1 MSEILIKVSKN
12 TESIKHFEKKD
23 FSLNTQ
29 NDEKLNA
36 KISAKD
42 YFDYKAVL
50 YKLIEIITKLPFI
63 FLYKLTK
70 SNIMSFVFLNYI
82 MQDNTYFTKT

>member
-1 MSEILIKVSKN
+1 MSEILVKVSKN

-29 NDEKLNA
+29 NDKKLNA

-70 SNIMSFVFLNYI
+70 SNIMSFVWNSEQI
-82 MQDNTYFTKT
+82 

>member
-1 MSEILIKVSKN
+1 MSEILVKVSKN

-70 SNIMSFVFLNYI
+70 SNIMSFVWNSEQI
-82 MQDNTYFTKT
+82 

>member
-1 MSEILIKVSKN
+1 MSEILVKVSKN

-29 NDEKLNA
+29 NDKKLNV
-36 KISAKD
+36 KISVKA

-70 SNIMSFVFLNYI
+70 SNIMSFVWNSEQI
-82 MQDNTYFTKT
+82 

>member
-1 MSEILIKVSKN
+1 MSEILVKVSKN

-29 NDEKLNA
+29 NDKKLNA
-36 KISAKD
+36 KISAKA

-70 SNIMSFVFLNYI
+70 SNIMSFVWNSEQI
-82 MQDNTYFTKT
+82 

>member
-1 MSEILIKVSKN
+1 M
-12 TESIKHFEKKD
+12 KKD

-70 SNIMSFVFLNYI
+70 SNIMSFVWNSEQI
-82 MQDNTYFTKT
+82 